1 MKNLIYRYQIQ
12 KNIFKEKLSS
22 TDLLNIS
29 LKNSSNPIS
38 KNINVWMNHN
48 FETILTYMK
57 PYFNYPSMFKK
68 NYRKKLSA
76 KIQTLLHYNSIPPN
90 NELERVNT
98 LKDY

>member
-57 PYFNYPSMFKK
+57 PYFTYQDMDIKIQVSNYDYTLIYQK
-68 NYRKKLSA
+68 NLLKAAGASLLSA
-76 KIQTLLHYNSIPPN
+76 SPVL
-90 NELERVNT
+90 
-98 LKDY
+98 